1 VGASPVSSTTSFPL
15 SLHEVAL
22 EHWIEWCG
30 RTASKSRVFQERTGH
45 RLGYTLLGI
54 VFGETLRLQFSTW
67 PAVCDRTHRP
77 DILTTPSESDL
88 R

>member
-1 VGASPVSSTTSFPL
+1 VEASRYHQL
-15 SLHEVAL
+15 LALHSRSPSWLWSIGSNGVVEPGL
-22 EHWIEWCG
+22 G
-30 RTASKSRVFQERTGH
+30 RVFQERTGH

-67 PAVCDRTHRP
+67 PAVCDRTHRL